1 MASTH
6 HIVEESVS
14 IGRPPAEVWAAI
26 ADYPFDLQWR
36 RGITEMT
43 PDPPGPPAPGTR
55 VHEVLRMAGRSFT
68 TDSTVSDVDP
78 GVSYRFAGTGTSGD
92 IRGSRTVRANQDEG
106 GSVFTYRIDLE
117 PKGVARA
124 LGPLLVPILRSG
136 LQKDLK
142 RLKSILETA

>member
-6 HIVEESVS
+6 HTIEESVS

-43 PDPPGPPAPGTR
+43 PDPPGPPSPGTR

-117 PKGVARA
+117 PKGAARA

-136 LQKDLK
+136 LRKDLK

>member
-1 MASTH
+1 MASRH
-6 HIVEESVS
+6 HTIEESVS
-14 IGRPPAEVWAAI
+14 IDRPPAEVWAAI

-43 PDPPGPPAPGTR
+43 PDHPGPPAPGTR
-55 VHEVLRMAGRSFT
+55 VHEVLKMAGRSFT
-68 TDSTVSDVDP
+68 TESTVSDVDP
-78 GVSYRFAGTGTSGD
+78 GVSYRFAGSGTSGD
-92 IRGSRTVRANQDEG
+92 IRGSRTVQANEGRG

-117 PKGVARA
+117 PKGAARA

-142 RLKSILETA
+142 RLKALLETT